1 MASQSTAPASQ
12 QAIERAR
19 EVYRDSRRR
28 VILPVDP
35 GQPPLSMRW
44 PELEEL
50 LEKRLGKRPGWR

>member
-1 MASQSTAPASQ
+1 MSDTTASQAKLATVRAS
-12 QAIERAR
+12 

-50 LEKRLGKRPGWR
+50 LEKRLGRRPGWR